1 MKRFYVEY
9 FPYDKSNPYFP
20 YWKAAQSASYDTLE
34 HAIGRV
40 IINPL
45 SSYVRLIRISDLQTN
60 LRIDISDC
68 LHADP
73 PEDAKLHYKDT
84 NATK

>member
-9 FPYDKSNPYFP
+9 FPYDKSQPHVP
-20 YWKAAQSASYDTLE
+20 CWKPAQAASYDTLQD
-34 HAIGRV
+34 AIGRV

-45 SSYVRLIRISDLQTN
+45 SSYVRLIRISNLQTN

-73 PEDAKLHYKDT
+73 PEDAKLLYEDT
-84 NATK
+84 EPTE